1 MDNSLRETHILATF
15 HPDFKESTLEEL
27 FCHTEITLLGSTK
40 KPIATP
46 YPEITVQVKTRL

>member
-40 KPIATP
+40 KPIATL